1 MKDYYSEVKR
11 ILITWKASRDDDMLL
26 YAIFIAESH
35 LVSSDETF
43 YKVMSTAKER
53 KLPSYESVTRAR
65 RKVQEKEPE
74 TRGKRYNERK
84 HEETQYHDYYRDH

>member
-11 ILITWKASRDDDMLL
+11 ILINWPATQDDDSLL
-26 YAIFIAESH
+26 YAIFLAEGRHVGST
-35 LVSSDETF
+35 ETF
-43 YKVMSTAKER
+43 YKVMSTAKAR

-74 TRGKRYNERK
+74 TRGQRYNQRK